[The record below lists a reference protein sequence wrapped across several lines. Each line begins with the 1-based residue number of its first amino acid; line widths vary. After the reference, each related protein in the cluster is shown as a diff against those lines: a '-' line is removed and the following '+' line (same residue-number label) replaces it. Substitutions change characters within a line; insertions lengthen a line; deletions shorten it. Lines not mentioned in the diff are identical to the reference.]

1 MGEGVDPTEMCQ
13 SLVDKVQRSQQ
24 LLASVDP
31 EIVLL
36 FEEWLEALE
45 EEAAGLLKTNPSL
58 DAAGLA
64 QKLGISP
71 AGARFLLE
79 RINQQGRGYLACREL
94 R

>member
-13 SLVDKVQRSQQ
+13 SLVHKVERSRKLMAQ
-24 LLASVDP
+24 ADP

-45 EEAAGLLKTNPSL
+45 EETASLVKAEPAL

-64 QKLGISP
+64 PKLGISLN
-71 AGARFLLE
+71 GARFLLE
-79 RINQQGRGYLACREL
+79 RLKGEEQD
-94 R
+94 

>member
-45 EEAAGLLKTNPSL
+45 EEAAALVKAGPSL
-58 DAAGLA
+58 DSASLA

-71 AGARFLLE
+71 AGAQFLLE
-79 RINQQGRGYLACREL
+79 RLKGSGRL
-94 R
+94 